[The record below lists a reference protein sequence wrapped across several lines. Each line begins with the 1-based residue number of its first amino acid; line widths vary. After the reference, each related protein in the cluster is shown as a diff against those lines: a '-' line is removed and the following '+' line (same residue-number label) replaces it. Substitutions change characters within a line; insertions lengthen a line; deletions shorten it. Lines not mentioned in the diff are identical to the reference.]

1 MCKPPRVYAG
11 YLRMPIS
18 LFFSTQISSRGS
30 TGDLF
35 LSFSL
40 PTSNVQRWR
49 RGPFFSVVLRAS
61 SYSRCF
67 YTSTRTTHETI
78 LLLILLLLQLLLLYR
93 NKHYD
98 SDDSDDDDDSDD
110 NDDNDDEAFFFFF
123 FSFFLE
129 FFFFSFFSFFTLFF
143 DLPSSF
149 LSSSY

>member
-78 LLLILLLLQLLLLYR
+78 LLLILLLLQLLLLYM

-98 SDDSDDDDDSDD
+98 SDDSDDDDSDD
-110 NDDNDDEAFFFFF
+110 NDDEEVDEKERFFFFFF

-129 FFFFSFFSFFTLFF
+129 CFFSFFSFFF

>member
-1 MCKPPRVYAG
+1 MCTQVIYECRFPFFHTN
-11 YLRMPIS
+11 
-18 LFFSTQISSRGS
+18 LFPWQHRRLIFE
-30 TGDLF
+30 F
-35 LSFSL
+35 FL

-49 RGPFFSVVLRAS
+49 RGPFFFGRSPRS
-61 SYSRCF
+61 SYSRF

>member
-11 YLRMPIS
+11 YLRMPIP

-78 LLLILLLLQLLLLYR
+78 LLLILLLLQLLLLYM

-98 SDDSDDDDDSDD
+98 SDDSDDDDSDD
-110 NDDNDDEAFFFFF
+110 NDDEEVDEKERFFFFFF

-129 FFFFSFFSFFTLFF
+129 CFFSFFSFFF